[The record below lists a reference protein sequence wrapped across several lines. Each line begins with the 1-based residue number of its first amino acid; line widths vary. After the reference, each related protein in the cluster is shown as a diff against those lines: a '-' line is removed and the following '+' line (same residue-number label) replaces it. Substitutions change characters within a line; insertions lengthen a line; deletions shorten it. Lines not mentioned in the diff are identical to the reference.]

1 MTLFF
6 CFLNT
11 EVRNT
16 LRHHWLRW
24 KTSRGLGQSSN
35 NHRTGGGG
43 RHPGG
48 GGGGN
53 GARNAVGGATSAT
66 GLFSSL
72 HPGSRKDSQAVSET
86 TR

>member
-16 LRHHWLRW
+16 LRHHWVRW
-24 KTSRGLGQSSN
+24 RTSRGLGQSSN
-35 NHRTGGGG
+35 NHRTG
-43 RHPGG
+43 RPGA
-48 GGGGN
+48 N
-53 GARNAVGGATSAT
+53 GARSALGGATSAT
-66 GLFSSL
+66 GVC
-72 HPGSRKDSQAVSET
+72 SRKASQAVSET